1 MKNMLKHKKI
11 VFTVLAIVLVICW
24 AFFTFPFIERN
35 TWVLYTAQQTDALQ
49 LIVAHGAGKAPS
61 NDPLYHTSKEVDL
74 HLEAKKGKLTIT
86 DETNDKVYEGT
97 YTVSS
102 VGFSGLRYRIEI
114 GEKLGSAGISG
125 YGSTLIL
132 FLDGYQVIFGA
143 Q

>member
-1 MKNMLKHKKI
+1 MEHILKHKKSI
-11 VFTVLAIVLVICW
+11 FTALAIVLVIFW
-24 AFFTFPFIERN
+24 VFFSFPFVERH

-74 HLEAKKGKLTIT
+74 RLEAKNGKLTIT
-86 DETNDKVYEGT
+86 DGTNDWVYVGT

-114 GEKLGSAGISG
+114 GEKAGSAAISG
-125 YGSTLIL
+125 YGSTLVL
-132 FLDGYQVIFGA
+132 TLDGYQVIFA
-143 Q
+143 AE